1 MSQEENVFSITAPGW
16 DGVNAEPPTQPEYAA
31 TEQAQIDKALSRMFA
46 TKEGEKVM
54 AFLENAYLHQ
64 PCWAPGF
71 TTDYGFFREG
81 QNTLIRELQAR
92 VKRAKES

>member
-1 MSQEENVFSITAPGW
+1 MADEKVVSIATPGW
-16 DGVNAEPPTQPEYAA
+16 DGVEAEPPTQPEYAA
-31 TEQAQIDKALSRMFA
+31 TEQAQIDKAIARMFA
-46 TKEGEKVM
+46 TKEGEEVM
-54 AFLENAYLHQ
+54 DFLTDAYLHQ

-92 VKRAKES
+92 IKRAKES

>member
-1 MSQEENVFSITAPGW
+1 MEKDNIVSIATPGW
-16 DGVNAEPPTQPEYAA
+16 EGVEAVPPTQPEYAA
-31 TEQAQIDKALSRMFA
+31 TEQAKIDKAIARMFGS
-46 TKEGEKVM
+46 KEGEKVM
-54 AFLENAYLHQ
+54 TYLVDAFLHQ

>member
-1 MSQEENVFSITAPGW
+1 MADDNVVSIATPGW
-16 DGVNAEPPTQPEYAA
+16 EGVEAQPPTQPEYAA
-31 TEQAQIDKALSRMFA
+31 TEQAQIDKAISIMFA
-46 TKEGEKVM
+46 TEQGEKVM
-54 AFLENAYLHQ
+54 KFLVDAYLHQ

-92 VKRAKES
+92 VQRAKGN